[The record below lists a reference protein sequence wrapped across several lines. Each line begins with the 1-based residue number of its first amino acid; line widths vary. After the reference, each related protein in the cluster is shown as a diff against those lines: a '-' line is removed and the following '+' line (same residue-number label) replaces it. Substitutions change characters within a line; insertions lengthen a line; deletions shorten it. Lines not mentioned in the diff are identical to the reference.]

1 MAPARPAHVHRVRV
15 RPADCDHRGVVHSS
29 RYPVFFEAAM
39 VETLRSLLGSYKELE
54 RSGIEFVVEEASLRF
69 TGSARFDDLLKIGV
83 RVRSMGT
90 TSVTLGFDVDV
101 DGAPVATGWHRY
113 VAVGTLE
120 LRNTTIPE
128 GVRKVFQVREPARRE
143 REPARRGT

>member
-29 RYPVFFEAAM
+29 RFPVFFEAAM

-83 RVRSMGT
+83 RVRTMGT

-101 DGAPVATGWHRY
+101 DGVPVATGWHRY

-120 LRNTTIPE
+120 LRNTVIPE

-143 REPARRGT
+143 PARRGT